1 MSLQS
6 ERSSASKVLQTPARR
21 MVATLERLGTF
32 SRSTRGQSTAFTIF
46 SIIVLLVGV
55 IISLLTPPFTNPD
68 EGAHYLRSYEVS
80 RGHLVNGKNDV
91 GVPIP
96 CDEYKIVASKYA
108 PIAFYQDVDTLHGE
122 AHAEGC
128 TVQSINSA
136 GVYPPISYFA
146 SALGIRVA
154 EAVKASPEDKL
165 RTARVINYLVSTGLI
180 LMALASIRHYR
191 LLLCALVLMPTTVWQ
206 RASLTADS
214 LTLSFCVLFVCTLI
228 KLLEA
233 QEPPRKW
240 QIAWLGV
247 LGVLLGSTK
256 LVYSV
261 LAFSSLILL
270 WKRPART
277 SSPAWSIILL
287 LPGILGMGA
296 ALVWLKL
303 PDSSLFY
310 LGNGAQPQ
318 QQLLYCLTHPWAFL
332 ETLYRTM
339 ANPGHALS
347 FVAGGFPTEIG
358 ATMAT
363 AYTIILAALVM
374 TSRSLF
380 TLKQRGI
387 LLLVS
392 LGACAAAVLPMYLT
406 YTPPGHTEILGIQG
420 RYFIPI
426 AIFALVGTGFAR
438 ERWLFMSR
446 PLRAAV
452 GLVAPLLILA
462 YLIDFRV

>member
-1 MSLQS
+1 M
-6 ERSSASKVLQTPARR
+6 
-21 MVATLERLGTF
+21 LERIRGF
-32 SRSTRGQSTAFTIF
+32 SQSAKSSSIAFGLF
-46 SIIVLLVGV
+46 SVVVTLVGV
-55 IISLLTPPFTNPD
+55 IVSLVTPPFTNPD

-80 RGHLVNGKNDV
+80 RGHLVNGKDNV

-96 CDEYKIVASKYA
+96 CDEYKVVASKYA
-108 PIAFYQDVDTLHGE
+108 PIAFYQDVDALPGG
-122 AHAEGC
+122 ADADGC
-128 TVQSINSA
+128 TVRSINSA
-136 GVYPPISYFA
+136 GVYPPVSYFA
-146 SALGIRVA
+146 SALGLRVA
-154 EAVKASPEDKL
+154 EFAGASPEDKL
-165 RTARVINYLVSTGLI
+165 RTARVFNYLVSTGLI

-191 LLLCALVLMPTTVWQ
+191 LLLSALVLMPTTVWQ

-214 LTLSFCVLFVCTLI
+214 LTLSFSVLFVCMLI

-233 QEPPRKW
+233 KRPPGKR
-240 QIAWLGV
+240 QLAWLCV

-270 WKRPART
+270 WNRPARA
-277 SSPAWSIILL
+277 SFLGWLGALL
-287 LPGILGMGA
+287 LPGALGIGA

-318 QQLLYCLTHPWAFL
+318 QQVLYCLTHPWAFL

-339 ANPGHALS
+339 ANPAHSLS
-347 FVAGGFPTEIG
+347 FVAGGFPAEIG
-358 ATMAT
+358 ATLAT
-363 AYTIILAALVM
+363 AYSVILAALLA

-387 LLLVS
+387 LLAVALA
-392 LGACAAAVLPMYLT
+392 ACGAAVLPMYLT
-406 YTPPGHTEILGIQG
+406 YTPVGHTEILGIQG

-426 AIFALVGTGFAR
+426 AIFALAGMGFTR
-438 ERWLFMSR
+438 ERWFFMSK
-446 PLRAAV
+446 PLRV
-452 GLVAPLLILA
+452 TFGLLTPLLMLI
-462 YLIDFRV
+462 YLIDLKG